1 MVFGLLAGTGG
12 SSSSN
17 VKDELF
23 CVTEERNYFQAKY
36 LEQVSEIVALKEQL
50 KKSQNEILRL
60 RSEVMEHN
68 TLRQQIMLNMTSAE
82 QQQQQLLLQTGEDD
96 DDEEEEDAN
105 SNNQSSSQVL
115 VSPQVREG
123 DDSELKMES
132 ACASAYQTP
141 SKGDKSRR
149 RLRNCSSEKEE
160 KKIDDA
166 QTISDNEEEEEE
178 EEYDDEDDNQDKTET
193 LDEED
198 KDIRQSAEKLLQWA
212 TYRSSYT
219 RSSSAILDDRN
230 GGTASSSTSSPVS
243 SPALVAASSP
253 SSERQ

>member
-178 EEYDDEDDNQDKTET
+178 EYDDEDDNQDKTET